1 MTLEEKKFKVVN
13 EGFTCDNCGA
23 DVPPTAQTTPRNHC
37 PFCLWSKHV
46 DINPGD
52 RANPCRG
59 MLRPIGI
66 YTHTKKEYVILYQC
80 VKCAE
85 RVKSKAI
92 LKDGN
97 AADDFDLI
105 TELAGRPIEEE
116 RPIPPHMRS
125 RLKKKRS

>member
-1 MTLEEKKFKVVN
+1 MSLEKKRFTIIN
-13 EGFTCDNCGA
+13 EGFLCANCGA
-23 DVPPTAQTTPRNHC
+23 EVPPTAQTTPRNHC

-52 RANPCRG
+52 RANACRG

-92 LKDGN
+92 LADGN
-97 AADDFDLI
+97 AADNFDI
-105 TELAGRPIEEE
+105 IMELAGRPIEEK
-116 RPIPPHMRS
+116 RPIPPHMMS
-125 RLKKKRS
+125 RAKKKKG